1 MNGKRYCKNELEY
14 LLSNNRELR
23 FGWPVAGERV
33 GLEIRRPKY
42 FFKKQIDKG
51 ILPKYVNMEQL

>member
-1 MNGKRYCKNELEY
+1 MENVIVKMNWNTYYQIIESCVSVGR
-14 LLSNNRELR
+14 LR
-23 FGWPVAGERV
+23 ERV